1 MPRRKKT
8 LESNENSNM
17 KVVPI
22 RPLEIKD
29 DTDYHPNLPKITRNN
44 GSISLLLGPTSCGKT
59 SVINWLLLNSNAWG
73 GKKSAFENVYIFS
86 PSVECDDSCRFLRE
100 YFECYTEYK
109 DEYLKAIL
117 DKQESFPKKE
127 RPKGMIVI
135 DDSVGNSAMKR
146 GGTLQA
152 FLSRYRHWNMNVI
165 MSVQSFRA
173 LSTIARANATN
184 ILLFN
189 GIYNSKEFEKIEE
202 EFDDMYKCSL
212 KKCYNTFA
220 ANKYDFLHLKL
231 RENPPEMYKGF
242 QQQINY
248 NVYGKKDLDDDV
260 GEKNEE
266 MQFEM
271 SDSDSE

>member
-1 MPRRKKT
+1 M
-8 LESNENSNM
+8 
-17 KVVPI
+17 
-22 RPLEIKD
+22 
-29 DTDYHPNLPKITRNN
+29 
-44 GSISLLLGPTSCGKT
+44 
-59 SVINWLLLNSNAWG
+59 
-73 GKKSAFENVYIFS
+73 
-86 PSVECDDSCRFLRE
+86 
-100 YFECYTEYK
+100 
-109 DEYLKAIL
+109 

-184 ILLFN
+184 ILIFN

-220 ANKYDFLHLKL
+220 PNKYDFLHLKL

-248 NVYGKKDLDDDV
+248 DAYGKKDLDNDV

>member
-1 MPRRKKT
+1 MPRRRKSDNDET
-8 LESNENSNM
+8 EHSNM

-22 RPLEIKD
+22 RPLEMKD
-29 DTDYHPNLPKITRNN
+29 DAVNYHPHLPKITRNN
-44 GSISLLLGPTSCGKT
+44 GSITLLIGPTSSGKT

-117 DKQESFPKKE
+117 NKQEEFPKKD
-127 RPKGMIVI
+127 RPKGMIII
-135 DDSVGNSAMKR
+135 DDSVGNNAMKR

-165 MSVQSFRA
+165 ISVQSFRA

-184 ILLFN
+184 ILIFN

-202 EFDDMYKCSL
+202 EYDDMYKCAL
-212 KKCYNTFA
+212 KRCYNKFA
-220 ANKYDFLHLKL
+220 PEKYDFLHLKL
-231 RENPPEMYKGF
+231 RKNPPEMYKGF
-242 QQQINY
+242 HQKINY
-248 NVYGKKDLDDDV
+248 APYGKKSLDDYGNGSD
-260 GEKNEE
+260 EE
-266 MQFEM
+266 M
-271 SDSDSE
+271 SE

>member
-8 LESNENSNM
+8 LDNPENSNM

-29 DTDYHPNLPKITRNN
+29 DTAHLHPNLPTITRNN
-44 GSISLLLGPTSCGKT
+44 GSVILAIGPTSCGKT
-59 SVINWLLLNSNAWG
+59 SVINWLTLNSNAWG

-117 DKQESFPKKE
+117 EKQESFPKKD
-127 RPKGMIVI
+127 RPKGLIII

-152 FLSRYRHWNMNVI
+152 FVSRYRHWNMNLI
-165 MSVQSFRA
+165 LSSQSFKA
-173 LSTIARANATN
+173 LSTIARANATSV
-184 ILLFN
+184 LLFN
-189 GIYNSKEFEKIEE
+189 GIYNSKEFEKIEFE
-202 EFDDMYKCSL
+202 YDDMYKGSL
-212 KKCYNTFA
+212 KRCYEKFA
-220 ANKYDFLHLKL
+220 SQKYEFLHLKL
-231 RENPPEMYKGF
+231 RSNPPQMFKGF
-242 QQQINY
+242 MQEIDY
-248 NVYGKKDLDDDV
+248 SKYGKKSLDEDYDDINDDD
-260 GEKNEE
+260 NLEE
-266 MQFEM
+266 E
-271 SDSDSE
+271 DVE